1 MASKIEFHPAAAKE
15 FDALDG
21 SVRKEVASKI
31 DSLAENPFL
40 GKPLGTRGNVN
51 LTGLY
56 KLYVAKKTYRI
67 VYRLIGKEI
76 EIVEILG
83 IGKRDKQQIYKL
95 VVRRVE
101 VDKKRKK

>member
-21 SVRKEVASKI
+21 GVKKEVASKI
-31 DSLAENPFL
+31 DALTENPFL
-40 GKPLGTRGNVN
+40 GRPLGVRGNVN
-51 LTGLY
+51 LTGFY

-67 VYRLIGKEI
+67 VYRLIGREI
-76 EIVEILG
+76 EIVEIIG

-95 VVRRVE
+95 VVRRV
-101 VDKKRKK
+101 DALKKRKK

>member
-1 MASKIEFHPAAAKE
+1 MVSKIEFHPAAAKE

-21 SVRKEVASKI
+21 SLKKEVASKI
-31 DSLAENPFL
+31 DALAENPFL
-40 GKPLGTRGNVN
+40 GKHLGVRANVN
-51 LTGLY
+51 LTGFY

-76 EIVEILG
+76 EIVEIIG
-83 IGKRDKQQIYKL
+83 IGKRDKKQIYKL

-101 VDKKRKK
+101 GVKKRRT